1 MLSVHIVAD
10 PKCAVTRGL
19 ELTQGVIAQW
29 LAVGAQRDGSAY
41 SKERPEACKRI
52 DIDEPLLGMACLGT
66 WGGEVERDGIE
77 LAGGKNARERARLA
91 RDQDRVCDA
100 CLNNTL
106 RGVGDADGLLIG
118 SDKERIRFDFGTFYQ
133 VRALSAA
140 KVEMK
145 AGKGLAAGGG
155 AGLTPK
161 TDIALGVRLDCV
173 GIALQALL

>member
-1 MLSVHIVAD
+1 
-10 PKCAVTRGL
+10 
-19 ELTQGVIAQW
+19 
-29 LAVGAQRDGSAY
+29 
-41 SKERPEACKRI
+41 
-52 DIDEPLLGMACLGT
+52 MACLGT

-118 SDKERIRFDFGTFYQ
+118 ADEEHIGFDFGTFYQ
-133 VRALSAA
+133 VCSLSAA
-140 KVEMK
+140 KIEIK
-145 AGKGLAAGGG
+145 ASEGLAAGVG
-155 AGLTPK
+155 ADFAPM